1 MPIFHSFSLS
11 FIHPS
16 IRSFIYSFIRYVIH
30 SSLHSFIFHDF
41 VSTYS
46 GFNVSLIINGLVIS
60 CLFICPAIHSLIRQ
74 PFNFAESFTATRPL
88 THSLTPSCTRVHIN
102 TRQPIH
108 SIIPSIQIASIF
120 YAAV

>member
-88 THSLTPSCTRVHIN
+88 AHSLTHSLMHTRTHK
-102 TRQPIH
+102 H
-108 SIIPSIQIASIF
+108 SPTDPLDHSKHTNS
-120 YAAV
+120 